1 MGGYRRGNCR
11 GARDR
16 WLVSGHSAPRLIAAR
31 LGRITVGNGDS
42 FNVERF
48 DDDAEQRAYPQPN
61 RR

>member
-1 MGGYRRGNCR
+1 MGRDRRGNCR

-48 DDDAEQRAYPQPN
+48 DNDSEQ
-61 RR
+61 